1 MNIYD
6 PSQLYGLAVRATDE
20 YSRFY
25 AAIAVAYEATRDEGK
40 NLAQSLNNL
49 QETCQA
55 FSDLLLHITCVCSDN
70 LEKLNK
76 TEEQ

>member
-25 AAIAVAYEATRDEGK
+25 AAIAVAYEATRDQDK
-40 NLAQSLNNL
+40 DLSQSLTNL
-49 QETCQA
+49 QETCRA
-55 FSDLLLHITCVCSDN
+55 FSALLLHITCVCSDN
-70 LEKLNK
+70 LEKLN
-76 TEEQ
+76 TPL

>member
-6 PSQLYGLAVRATDE
+6 PSQLYGLAVKATDE

-25 AAIAVAYEATRDEGK
+25 AAIAVAYEATRDESK
-40 NLAQSLNNL
+40 NLAQSLTNL
-49 QETCQA
+49 QETCRA

-70 LEKLNK
+70 LDKLNK
-76 TEEQ
+76 PQEQ